1 MQKKEYLGGKKTM
14 VLVYSENKNLTIEML
29 GKAVEIAKERK
40 KKVTAA
46 IIGKTDEN
54 LAKEYISYGADQV
67 FIAETKLESFK
78 AEEYTDILANIVKET
93 SVETILIGSNKNG
106 KELSARLGGKLNA
119 GCVVD
124 SSNIYAKN
132 NKLMAER
139 VVYSGNAIAVEKF
152 NSKPAIITVPSKAFD
167 SLKKDDSRKG
177 EIIKKKIDGE
187 KSSSKILKVQEMKTE
202 GVNVE
207 DAEIIV
213 SCGRGFKN
221 KDDIKLVEELAD
233 VLKGKTVG
241 CSRPI
246 AADLKWLSEDHWIG
260 LSGHKVKPK
269 LYIAAGISGQIQHI
283 AGMRDSGII
292 VAINK
297 DPEALIFKSADYG
310 IVGDLYEV
318 LPRLTNAVKEKIE

>member
-1 MQKKEYLGGKKTM
+1 M
-14 VLVYSENKNLTIEML
+14 VLVFSENKKFTIEML
-29 GKAVEIAKERK
+29 SKATEIAKEQN
-40 KKVTAA
+40 KKVTAVV
-46 IIGKTDEN
+46 IGKPDET

-67 FIAETKLESFK
+67 FIAETSLESFK
-78 AEEYTDILANIVKET
+78 AEEYADILTNIVKET
-93 SVETILIGSNKNG
+93 GVETILIGSNKNG

-124 SSNIYAKN
+124 SNNIYIKN
-132 NKLMAER
+132 NKLTAER
-139 VVYSGNAIAVEKF
+139 IVFSGNAIAVEQF
-152 NSKPAIITVPSKAFD
+152 NSKPAIVTVPSKAFD
-167 SLKKDDSRKG
+167 PLKKDDSRKG
-177 EIIKKKIDGE
+177 EITKKKIDAG
-187 KSSSKILKVQEMKTE
+187 KSSSKILKIQEMKTE
-202 GVNVE
+202 DVNVE

-221 KDDIKLVEELAD
+221 KDDIKLVQELAD

-297 DPEALIFKSADYG
+297 DPDALIFKSADYG

-318 LPRLTNAVKEKIE
+318 IPKLTNAVKEKMG

>member
-1 MQKKEYLGGKKTM
+1 MRM
-14 VLVYSENKNLTIEML
+14 VLVYSDNKNLTIEMIA
-29 GKAVEIAKERK
+29 KASEIAKEQS

-46 IIGKTDEN
+46 IIGKDN
-54 LAKEYISYGADQV
+54 DALAKEYISYGADQV
-67 FIAETKLESFK
+67 FIAETDIDSVK
-78 AEEYTDILANIVKET
+78 AEEYSDILAGIVKET
-93 SVETILIGSNKNG
+93 GCETILIGSNKNG
-106 KELSARLGGKLNA
+106 KEISARLGGKLNA

-124 SSNIYAKN
+124 SSNIYIKN
-132 NKLMAER
+132 NKLIAER
-139 VVYSGNAIAVEKF
+139 IVFSGNAIAVEQF
-152 NSKPAIITVPSKAFD
+152 NSTPAIITVPSKAFD
-167 SLKKDDSRKG
+167 PLKKDDGRKG
-177 EIIKKKIDGE
+177 EIIKKKIDTE
-187 KSSSKILKVQEMKTE
+187 KSTSKIVKVQDLKSE

-213 SCGRGFKN
+213 SCGRGFKS
-221 KDDIKLVEELAD
+221 KDDIKLISNLAD
-233 VLKGKTVG
+233 VIKGKTVG

-246 AADLKWLSEDHWIG
+246 AADLKWLSDDHWIG

-318 LPRLTNAVKEKIE
+318 LPKLTEAIKEKMG

>member
-1 MQKKEYLGGKKTM
+1 M
-14 VLVYSENKNLTIEML
+14 VLVYSDNKKLTVEMI
-29 GKAVEIAKERK
+29 GKAVEIAKEQK
-40 KKVTAA
+40 KKVTAVV
-46 IIGKTDEN
+46 IGKPDEN

-67 FIAETKLESFK
+67 FVVETNLESFK
-78 AEEYTDILANIVKET
+78 AEEYADILVNVVKET
-93 SVETILIGSNKNG
+93 SIETILIGSNKNG

-124 SSNIYAKN
+124 SNNIYVKN
-132 NKLMAER
+132 NKLIAER
-139 VVYSGNAIAVEKF
+139 IVYSGNAIAVEQF
-152 NSKPAIITVPSKAFD
+152 NSKPAIVTIPSKAFD
-167 SLKKDDSRKG
+167 PLKKDDSRKG
-177 EIIKKKIDGE
+177 EIVKKKIDIE
-187 KSSSKILKVQEMKTE
+187 KSPSKIIKVQDMKTE

-213 SCGRGFKN
+213 SCGRGFK
-221 KDDIKLVEELAD
+221 KKEDIKLVEELAD
-233 VLKGKTVG
+233 VIKGKTVG

-318 LPRLTNAVKEKIE
+318 IPKLTEAIKSKMG

>member
-1 MQKKEYLGGKKTM
+1 M
-14 VLVYSENKNLTIEML
+14 VLVYSENKKLTIEML
-29 GKAVEIAKERK
+29 SKAAEIAKEQN
-40 KKVTAA
+40 KKVTAV
-46 IIGKTDEN
+46 IIGKPDEN

-67 FIAETKLESFK
+67 SIAETSLESFK
-78 AEEYTDILANIVKET
+78 AEEYADILTNIVNET
-93 SVETILIGSNKNG
+93 GVETILMGSNKNG

-124 SSNIYAKN
+124 SNNIYIKN
-132 NKLMAER
+132 NKLTAER
-139 VVYSGNAIAVEKF
+139 IVYSGNAIAVEQF
-152 NSKPAIITVPSKAFD
+152 NSKPAIVTIPPKAFD
-167 SLKKDDSRKG
+167 PLKKDDSRKG
-177 EIIKKKIDGE
+177 DITKKKIDSE

-202 GVNVE
+202 GANVE

-221 KDDIKLVEELAD
+221 KDDIKLVQELAD
-233 VLKGKTVG
+233 ILKGKTVG

-318 LPRLTNAVKEKIE
+318 IPKLTNAVKEKMG

>member
-1 MQKKEYLGGKKTM
+1 M
-14 VLVYSENKNLTIEML
+14 VLVYSENINLTIEML
-29 GKAVEIAKERK
+29 SKAVEIAKQQN
-40 KKVTAA
+40 KKVTAV
-46 IIGKTDEN
+46 IIAKSDEN

-67 FIAETKLESFK
+67 FIAETNLESFK
-78 AEEYTDILANIVKET
+78 AEEYADILANIIKEIG
-93 SVETILIGSNKNG
+93 VETILIGSNKKG

-124 SSNIYAKN
+124 SNNIYVKN

-139 VVYSGNAIAVEKF
+139 VVYSGNAIAVEQF
-152 NSKPAIITVPSKAFD
+152 NSKPVIVTVPPKAFD
-167 SLKKDDSRKG
+167 PPKKDDSRKG
-177 EIIKKKIDGE
+177 EIVKKKIDSE
-187 KSSSKILKVQEMKTE
+187 KSTSKILKVQEMKTE
-202 GVNVE
+202 GINVE

-221 KDDIKLVEELAD
+221 KDDIKLVQELAD

-318 LPRLTNAVKEKIE
+318 LPKLTDAVKAKMG

>member
-1 MQKKEYLGGKKTM
+1 M
-14 VLVYSENKNLTIEML
+14 VLVYSDNKNMTIEML
-29 GKAVEIAKERK
+29 SKASEIAKDTK
-40 KKVTAA
+40 KKITAV
-46 IIGKTDEN
+46 IIGKANDA

-67 FIAETKLESFK
+67 FIAETDLANFK
-78 AEEYTDILANIVKET
+78 AEEYADILSKIVDET
-93 SVETILIGSNKNG
+93 KAETIFIGSNKNG
-106 KELSARLGGKLNA
+106 KELSARLGGILNA

-124 SSNIYAKN
+124 SN
-132 NKLMAER
+132 NVYMKSGKLLAER
-139 VVYSGNAIAVEKF
+139 IVYSGNAIAVEQF
-152 NSKPAIITVPSKAFD
+152 NKTPAIVTIPSKAFD
-167 SLKKDDSRKG
+167 PLKKDDSRKG
-177 EIIKKKIDGE
+177 DITKKKIDFE
-187 KSSSKILKVQEMKTE
+187 KSNSKIVNVKESQTS

-221 KDDIKLVEELAD
+221 KEDIKIVQELAD

-246 AADLKWLSEDHWIG
+246 AADMKWLPEDHWIG

-283 AGMRDSGII
+283 AGMRDSGVV

-297 DPEALIFKSADYG
+297 DPDALIFKSADYG
-310 IVGDLYEV
+310 IIGDLYEV
-318 LPRLTNAVKEKIE
+318 LPKLTTAVKEKMG

>member
-1 MQKKEYLGGKKTM
+1 M
-14 VLVYSENKNLTIEML
+14 VLVYSDNKNLTNEML
-29 GKAVEIAKERK
+29 SNAVEIGREQK
-40 KKVTAA
+40 KKVTAV
-46 IIGKTDEN
+46 IIGKPDEN
-54 LAKEYISYGADQV
+54 IAKEYISYGADQV
-67 FIAETKLESFK
+67 FIAETQIESFK
-78 AEEYTDILANIVKET
+78 AEEYSDILVSIVKEINA
-93 SVETILIGSNKNG
+93 ETIFIGSNKNG

-124 SSNIYAKN
+124 SNNIYVKN
-132 NKLMAER
+132 NKLIAER
-139 VVYSGNAIAVEKF
+139 VVYSGKAIAVEQF
-152 NSKPAIITVPSKAFD
+152 NTKPAIVTIPSKVFEPI
-167 SLKKDDSRKG
+167 KKDDTRKG
-177 EIIKKKIDGE
+177 EIIKKKLDGE
-187 KSSSKILKVQEMKTE
+187 KSNSKILDIKELKTE
-202 GVNVE
+202 GTNVE

-213 SCGRGFKN
+213 SCGRGFKD
-221 KDDIKLVEELAD
+221 KSDIKLANELAD

-310 IVGDLYEV
+310 IVGDLYQV
-318 LPRLTNAVKEKIE
+318 LPKLTEAIKEKMG

>member
-1 MQKKEYLGGKKTM
+1 M
-14 VLVYSENKNLTIEML
+14 VLVYSNDKKITIEL
-29 GKAVEIAKERK
+29 LNKASEIAKQLK
-40 KKVTAA
+40 KNTTVI
-46 IIGKTDEN
+46 IIGKTDDS

-67 FIAETKLESFK
+67 FIIETDQQKFK
-78 AEEYTDILANIVKET
+78 AEEYAGFLENAIKET
-93 SVETILIGSNKNG
+93 GSETILIGSNKNG
-106 KELSARLGGKLNA
+106 KELASRLAGKLKA
-119 GCVVD
+119 GCIID
-124 SSNIYAKN
+124 AINIYVKN
-132 NKLMAER
+132 KKITAER
-139 VVYSGNAIAVEKF
+139 VVYSGNAIAIEQF
-152 NSKPAIITVPSKAFD
+152 NSKPEILTVPSKVFNP
-167 SLKKDDSRKG
+167 LTKNDSRTG
-177 EIIKKKIDGE
+177 VIIKKKFDVE
-187 KSSSKILKVQEMKTE
+187 KYASKITKIQEMQTDS
-202 GVNVE
+202 VNVE

-221 KDDIKLVEELAD
+221 KDDIKLVQELAD

-310 IVGDLYEV
+310 IVGDLYEII
-318 LPRLTNAVKEKIE
+318 PKLTAAVKEKIG

>member
-1 MQKKEYLGGKKTM
+1 M
-14 VLVYSENKNLTIEML
+14 VLVYSDDKKLTLEL
-29 GKAVEIAKERK
+29 LSKGTEIAKNLGK
-40 KKVTAA
+40 KITAV
-46 IIGKTDEN
+46 IIGKSDET
-54 LAKEYISYGADQV
+54 LAKEYIAYGADKIFV
-67 FIAETKLESFK
+67 AETDMESFK
-78 AEEYTDILANIVKET
+78 PEEYTELLENAIKET
-93 SVETILIGSNKNG
+93 DAETILIGSNKNG
-106 KELSARLGGKLNA
+106 KELASRLAAKLNA
-119 GCVVD
+119 GCIIDCINLSV
-124 SSNIYAKN
+124 KN
-132 NKLMAER
+132 KKLTTER
-139 VVYSGNAIAVEKF
+139 VVYSGNAIAVEQF
-152 NSKPAIITVPSKAFD
+152 NSKPEIVTVPSKVFD
-167 SLKKDDSRKG
+167 PLTKNDKRTGD
-177 EIIKKKIDGE
+177 IVKKKFDVE
-187 KSSSKILKVQEMKTE
+187 KYASKIVKIQEMQT
-202 GVNVE
+202 GDVNVE

-221 KDDIKLVEELAD
+221 KNDIKLVENLAD

-318 LPRLTNAVKEKIE
+318 LPKLTDAVKAKMG

>member
-1 MQKKEYLGGKKTM
+1 M
-14 VLVYSENKNLTIEML
+14 VLVYSDDKKLTIELLNKGSELAKDL
-29 GKAVEIAKERK
+29 GKKLTAV
-40 KKVTAA
+40 
-46 IIGKTDEN
+46 IIGKSDDA
-54 LAKEYISYGADQV
+54 LANEYIAYGADNV
-67 FIAETKLESFK
+67 CVAETDLENFK
-78 AEEYTDILANIVKET
+78 AEEYASFLANIITELK
-93 SVETILIGSNKNG
+93 SETIMIGSNKNG
-106 KELSARLGGKLNA
+106 KELASRLAGKINA
-119 GCVVD
+119 GCIVD
-124 SSNIYAKN
+124 CN
-132 NKLMAER
+132 NVYLKDKKLTTER
-139 VVYSGNAIAVEKF
+139 VVYSGNAVAVEQFNSIPGIITIPPKVFDPLSKDEKRKGDITKKKF
-152 NSKPAIITVPSKAFD
+152 NA
-167 SLKKDDSRKG
+167 
-177 EIIKKKIDGE
+177 E
-187 KSSSKILKVQEMKTE
+187 KSASKILKVQEMKS
-202 GVNVE
+202 GDVNVE

-221 KDDIKLVEELAD
+221 KDDIKLVQELAN

-310 IVGDLYEV
+310 IVGDLYEI
-318 LPRLTNAVKEKIE
+318 LPKLTSAVKEKMG